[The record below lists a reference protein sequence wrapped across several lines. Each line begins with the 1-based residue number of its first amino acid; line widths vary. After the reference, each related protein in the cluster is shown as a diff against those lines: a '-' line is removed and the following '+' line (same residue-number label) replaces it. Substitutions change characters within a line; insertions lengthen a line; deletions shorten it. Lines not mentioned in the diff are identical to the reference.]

1 MIHSVC
7 VLIIAVSGLIFSAAN
22 AEIYRYLDESGRVVY
37 SSEKPASNAPAQKV
51 IIRQNTISPI
61 ESYDEVADKSVVM
74 YSASWCGVCK
84 HARAYFDDQGIAF
97 DELDVENDAQG
108 KQDYARLGSR
118 GVPIILVGDRRMDGF
133 SIARFQK
140 LYSADN

>member
-1 MIHSVC
+1 MIHSLC
-7 VLIIAVSGLIFSAAN
+7 VLIIAMSGLFNSAAN

-37 SSEKPASNAPAQKV
+37 SGEKPASNAPAKKV
-51 IIRQNTISPI
+51 IIRQNTVSTIAP
-61 ESYDEVADKSVVM
+61 YDEVASKSVVM

-84 HARAYFDDQGIAF
+84 RAKAYFDDQGIVY
-97 DELDVENDAQG
+97 DELDVEKDAQG

-118 GVPIILVGDRRMDGF
+118 GVPIILVGGRRMDGF
-133 SIARFQK
+133 NITRFQQ